1 MITAETQY
9 RGATMRPNPVK
20 RALREGKPSVGTW
33 LSLGSLT
40 AARFLARAGFAWL
53 TVDIEHSLVDWET
66 ATHLFATI
74 ADAGCTAL
82 ARVPANRH
90 DHIKRVLDNGAH
102 GIVVPM
108 VNSREEALAAV
119 AAAKYPPTGNR
130 SVGGSVHALN
140 FGATADEYYARAN
153 DEILVVLQCE
163 HIKAV
168 QDFDAI
174 FSVPGVDAVFVG
186 PNDLAASMRSP
197 DGRPPGGEETRLVM
211 SRIVESCRRNHV
223 PAGLHCGSAAEVL
236 HRIEEGWQFLA
247 IGSELKM
254 MLDGVQAVVDKLG
267 LGGQEKSLAKY

>member
-1 MITAETQY
+1 
-9 RGATMRPNPVK
+9 MRANPVK
-20 RALREGKPSVGTW
+20 RALRAGQPSIGTW
-33 LSLGSLT
+33 LSLGNLT

-53 TVDIEHSLVDWET
+53 TVDVEHSLVDLET
-66 ATHLFATI
+66 ATHMFGAI

-82 ARVPANRH
+82 ARVPSNRH

-119 AAAKYPPTGNR
+119 AAAKFPPVGNR

-140 FGATADEYYARAN
+140 FGATAEEYFARAN

-168 QDFDAI
+168 DDFDAI
-174 FSVPGVDAVFVG
+174 FSVPGIDAIFVG
-186 PNDLAASMRSP
+186 PNDLSASMRAA
-197 DGRPPGGEETRLVM
+197 DGRPPSGDDTKRVM
-211 SRIVESCRRNHV
+211 SRIIESCRRSRV
-223 PAGLHCGSAAEVL
+223 PAGLHCGSAEEVL

-247 IGSELKM
+247 IGSELRM
-254 MLDGVQAVVDKLG
+254 MLDGAQAVVQKLG
-267 LGGQEKSLAKY
+267 LDGGRQTLAKY